1 MKVVSEIEIDIDKI
15 AYSISEKEMRRL
27 CDLYGNFFE
36 LFSTEDILNNM
47 DIDDI
52 IAYLKDCEYKTI
64 KEK

>member
-1 MKVVSEIEIDIDKI
+1 MKVTSEIEIDIDNI

-47 DIDDI
+47 EVDDI
-52 IAYLKDCEYKTI
+52 THI
-64 KEK
+64 